1 MQQACIHL
9 KKMTVTKVVVLV
21 IVFFFF
27 FFLTLFFL
35 NFLLKK
41 ESWKKI
47 LWLSQKKLEAQHK
60 NKKCF
65 LSTKSAY

>member
-21 IVFFFF
+21 IV

>member
-1 MQQACIHL
+1 MHSF

-21 IVFFFF
+21 IV